1 MSVQKRSKGAWR
13 VRWKEGDRW
22 QSRTFTTKKDAK
34 QLDAKILR
42 LRRLGTLA
50 ELDAGTQTL
59 DEFVTGTWAQTYAPM
74 LSPKT
79 RSLYTGLYDHHLS
92 PQLGSVVLRQ
102 LTPELIARWQA
113 ERLAHPDSGPV
124 AVAKSLTLLG
134 NLLQRAVE
142 GGHLTLNPVRAV
154 RRAPLP
160 RRAEVRPLAPTTI
173 EAMRAASTPR
183 DRMLISLLAYSG
195 LRPGEAL
202 GLRWSDVRDRRT
214 ILVQRA
220 ISVGEIK
227 AGKTGERT
235 VRLLSPLASDL
246 REWDLRSGRP
256 AGKALIFP
264 SRDGGPWTDP
274 AYQSWRR
281 RAFARA
287 ITAAG
292 INHARPYDLRHS
304 YASLLLYEG
313 RSVIYVARQLG
324 HDARLTL
331 TTYGH
336 VIEELEDAPRQDAE
350 TAILAAR
357 ETCAAPQLPI
367 ATDRSPGA

>member
-22 QSRTFTTKKDAK
+22 RSRTFTTQKDAK

-50 ELDAGTQTL
+50 ELDAGAQTL
-59 DEFVTGTWAQTYAPM
+59 DEFVTGTWALTYAPM

-92 PQLGSVVLRQ
+92 PQLGSVALRQ

-113 ERLAHPDSGPV
+113 ERLASGSGPV

-142 GGHLTLNPVRAV
+142 GGHLTVNPARLVRKAK
-154 RRAPLP
+154 LP
-160 RRAEVRPLAPTTI
+160 RRAEIRPLAPTTI
-173 EAMRAASTPR
+173 EVMRAASTPR
-183 DRMLISLLAYSG
+183 DAMLISLLAYSG

-202 GLRWSDVRDRRT
+202 GLQWGDVRDRRT

-220 ISVGEIK
+220 VSVGEVK
-227 AGKTGERT
+227 AAKTGERT

-256 AGKALIFP
+256 ADRALVIP
-264 SRDGGPWTDP
+264 AYDGGPWTEP

-287 ITAAG
+287 LTAAG
-292 INHARPYDLRHS
+292 LDHARPYDLRHS
-304 YASLLLYEG
+304 FASLLLYEG

-336 VIEELEDAPRQDAE
+336 VIEELEDSPRQDAE

-357 ETCAAPQLPI
+357 ETGAAPQLPI
-367 ATDRSPGA
+367 AQSEGSEQ